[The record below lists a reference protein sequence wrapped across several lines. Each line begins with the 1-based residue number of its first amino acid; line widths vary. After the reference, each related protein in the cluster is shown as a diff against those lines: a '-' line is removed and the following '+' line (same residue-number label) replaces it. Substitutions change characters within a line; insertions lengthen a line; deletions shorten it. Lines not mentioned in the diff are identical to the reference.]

1 MRRRNLKVCA
11 EKPLACQTVG
21 RRLKIQIRR
30 TKGEALSARW
40 DPVGRHLSRREG
52 KKKKGRR
59 GAETRWVAEE
69 EHAFEKKRRLIMGAN
84 PPRLDLETRRGSF
97 VLEFVSFEISSE
109 FFFRHENYGLFR
121 DTLTNRRRVDEHSS
135 RYWRI
140 NLSVVL
146 FRTLNG
152 ICLPGS
158 RFYSGFYVFENK
170 GTTSQRNEEGK
181 IVVIL
186 SSLVESEDNRGSGN
200 EIKKKFPRDGGKEGN
215 ADSLIVTKF

>member
-170 GTTSQRNEEGK
+170 GT
-181 IVVIL
+181 IL
-186 SSLVESEDNRGSGN
+186 DDDPTRRGRKN
-200 EIKKKFPRDGGKEGN
+200 CCH
-215 ADSLIVTKF
+215 LIVSGRERRQLRERKRD